1 MVLDEKELEKYK
13 THPRVL
19 EIRFILMFDMFEK
32 ELGYQQA
39 TKSFQ
44 ALCSAFNCN
53 MTLLQAIIN
62 RRFDIL
68 RKSKT
73 NFRRWRQEVIFASY
87 VYGESIYRVAKTY
100 FNIRPES
107 LYNQKELYDINT
119 FLNDEWLSKLD
130 DSTLLCGEYA
140 YRNEV
145 VRFMEIIDNM
155 ALILKKWKGDV

>member
-53 MTLLQAIIN
+53 MTLLQAIIT

-119 FLNDEWLSKLD
+119 FLTNEWLSKLD

>member
-53 MTLLQAIIN
+53 MTLLQAIIT

-119 FLNDEWLSKLD
+119 FLTNEWLSKLD

-145 VRFMEIIDNM
+145 VRFMEVIDNM

>member
-53 MTLLQAIIN
+53 MTLLQAIIT

-119 FLNDEWLSKLD
+119 FLTNEWLDKLD
-130 DSTLLCGEYA
+130 DSTILCGEYA
-140 YRNEV
+140 YKNEV

-155 ALILKKWKGDV
+155 SMILKKWKGDA

>member
-73 NFRRWRQEVIFASY
+73 NFRRWRQEVVFSSY
-87 VYGESIYRVAKTY
+87 VYGESIYRVAKYY
-100 FNIRPES
+100 FRIKPEGI
-107 LYNQKELYDINT
+107 YAQKELYDINR
-119 FLNDEWLSKLD
+119 FLTNEWLSKLD
-130 DSTLLCGEYA
+130 DSTLLCGEYT

-145 VRFMEIIDNM
+145 VRFMEVIDNM
-155 ALILKKWKGDV
+155 ALILKKWKGDA

>member
-19 EIRFILMFDMFEK
+19 EIRFILLFDMFER
-32 ELGYQQA
+32 ELGYMSA
-39 TKSFQ
+39 IKSFQ
-44 ALCSAFNCN
+44 AICDAFNCN

-62 RRFDIL
+62 KRFDIQ

-87 VYGESIYRVAKTY
+87 VYGESIYKVAKTY
-100 FNIRPES
+100 FHVKPES
-107 LYNQKELYDINT
+107 IYAQKDIYDIDV
-119 FLNDEWLSKLD
+119 FLNNEWLSKFD
-130 DSTLLCGEYA
+130 NDVTLCGQYA

-145 VRFMEIIDNM
+145 IRFMEIIDSMNM
-155 ALILKKWKGDV
+155 ILKKWKGDV

>member
-1 MVLDEKELEKYK
+1 MVLDERELEKYK

-19 EIRFILMFDMFEK
+19 EIRFILLFDMFEK

-44 ALCSAFNCN
+44 AICDAFNCN

-62 RRFDIL
+62 KRYDIQ

-87 VYGESIYRVAKTY
+87 IYGETIYKVAKTY
-100 FNIRPES
+100 FNVRPES
-107 LYNQKELYDINT
+107 IYAQKDIYDINI
-119 FLNDEWLSKLD
+119 FLTNEWLDKFD
-130 DSTLLCGEYA
+130 NDITLCGEHS

-145 VRFMEIIDNM
+145 VRFMEVIDNM
-155 ALILKKWKGDV
+155 NIILKKWNGDV

>member
-1 MVLDEKELEKYK
+1 MVLDERELEKYK

-19 EIRFILMFDMFEK
+19 EIRFILLFDMFEK

-44 ALCSAFNCN
+44 AICDAFNCN

-62 RRFDIL
+62 KRYDIQ

-87 VYGESIYRVAKTY
+87 IYRETIYKVAKTY
-100 FNIRPES
+100 FNVRPES
-107 LYNQKELYDINT
+107 IYAQKDIYDINI
-119 FLNDEWLSKLD
+119 FLTNEWLDKFD
-130 DSTLLCGEYA
+130 NDITLCGEHS

-145 VRFMEIIDNM
+145 VRFMEVIDNM
-155 ALILKKWKGDV
+155 NIILKKWNGDV

>member
-1 MVLDEKELEKYK
+1 MILDEKELEKYK

-119 FLNDEWLSKLD
+119 FLTNEWLSKLD

-140 YRNEV
+140 YKNEV

-155 ALILKKWKGDV
+155 SMILKKWKGDA

>member
-1 MVLDEKELEKYK
+1 MVLDERELEKYK

-19 EIRFILMFDMFEK
+19 EIRFILLFDMFEK

-44 ALCSAFNCN
+44 AICDAFNCN

-62 RRFDIL
+62 KRYDIQ

-87 VYGESIYRVAKTY
+87 IHGETIYKVAKTY
-100 FNIRPES
+100 FNVRPES
-107 LYNQKELYDINT
+107 IYAQKDIYDINI
-119 FLNDEWLSKLD
+119 FLTNEWLDKFD
-130 DSTLLCGEYA
+130 NDITLCGEHS

-145 VRFMEIIDNM
+145 VRVMEVIDNM
-155 ALILKKWKGDV
+155 NIILKKWNGDV

>member
-1 MVLDEKELEKYK
+1 MILDEKELEKYK

-53 MTLLQAIIN
+53 MTLLQAIIT

-119 FLNDEWLSKLD
+119 FLTNEWLSKLD

-140 YRNEV
+140 YKNEV

>member
-1 MVLDEKELEKYK
+1 MILDEKELEKYK
-13 THPRVL
+13 NHPRVL
-19 EIRFILMFDMFEK
+19 EIRFILLFDMFEK

-44 ALCSAFNCN
+44 AICDAFNCN

-62 RRFDIL
+62 KRYDIQ

-87 VYGESIYRVAKTY
+87 IYGETIYKVAKTY
-100 FNIRPES
+100 FNVRPES
-107 LYNQKELYDINT
+107 IYAQKDIYDINI
-119 FLNDEWLSKLD
+119 FLTNEWLDKFD
-130 DSTLLCGEYA
+130 NDITLCGEHS

-145 VRFMEIIDNM
+145 VRFMEVIDNM
-155 ALILKKWKGDV
+155 NIILKKWNGDA

>member
-19 EIRFILMFDMFEK
+19 EIRFILLFDMFEK
-32 ELGYQQA
+32 ELGYLQA

-44 ALCSAFNCN
+44 AICSAFNCN

-62 RRFDIL
+62 RRFDIQ
-68 RKSKT
+68 RRSKT

-87 VYGESIYRVAKTY
+87 VYGESIYKVAKTY
-100 FNIRPES
+100 FKVRPES
-107 LYNQKELYDINT
+107 IYAQKEIYDIDV
-119 FLNDEWLSKLD
+119 FLNNEWLDKFD
-130 DSTLLCGEYA
+130 NEVTLCGEYA

-145 VRFMEIIDNM
+145 VRFLEIVDNM
-155 ALILKKWKGDV
+155 TIVLKEWKGDA